1 MDMED
6 INFWN
11 PLSLRKRWMLKTE
24 RLFLLSLS
32 SKLPAQEKVIIERWL
47 QVRLN
52 QQKINLIY
60 QQ

>member
-1 MDMED
+1 
-6 INFWN
+6 
-11 PLSLRKRWMLKTE
+11 MLKTE